1 MNAGLR
7 LAAFSVL
14 VLLTGG
20 LAWGAPENERESLRG
35 LTAVSVRIETLSDS
49 ARRNG
54 LDEQAIRTDVEQKLR
69 QAGIQVLTSGQITA
83 EPGSPV
89 LYIHINAR
97 ALWGN
102 PNYAVNTIVAL
113 LQGVVAVR
121 NDSLR
126 LREVKT
132 WDVGYL
138 TNLSRANLPQVR
150 NTVSDLVDE
159 FIKDWQAVNPK
170 K

>member
-1 MNAGLR
+1 MNARRR
-7 LAAFSVL
+7 LAALGMLSLFV
-14 VLLTGG
+14 GG
-20 LAWGAPENERESLRG
+20 TCLGAPENERESLRG
-35 LTAVSVRIETLSDS
+35 LTGVSVRIERLSDS
-49 ARRNG
+49 ARRGG

-69 QAGIQVLTSGQITA
+69 QAGIQVLTAGQITA

-97 ALWGN
+97 APWGST
-102 PNYAVNTIVAL
+102 NYAVNTIVAL
-113 LQGVVAVR
+113 LQGAVASR

-138 TNLSRANLPQVR
+138 TTVSRANLPQVR
-150 NTVSDLVDE
+150 KTVSDLVDE
-159 FIKDWQAVNPK
+159 FIGDWRAANPK
-170 K
+170 